1 VANKKFP
8 SSEGCRETAGWVG
21 SPLITDYPPLSLPLP
36 LSHTLMKFVC
46 TQHDLNV
53 NLALVSRAVSTR
65 PNHPVL
71 ANIKIEATTEPEQI
85 TLTGF
90 DLSLGIQASFG
101 ARVEEEGILTL
112 PAKLLNDIIAKLPSG
127 DITLD
132 DEAGENLVT
141 IASASG
147 RYQVRGMGAEEFPEL
162 PSIEDGETNQ
172 LSATAFIDGLK
183 GSLVA
188 CSQDETKQI
197 LTGVYLKVEP
207 ERLEFAAT
215 DGHRLGIVEVY
226 PTEAEDTGEADE
238 STIAATETVGSFEV
252 TVPAKALR
260 ELEKMLGS
268 RQEKDRLELQLEQG
282 QVVFAWGD
290 QKLTTRTLEGKYP
303 DYRLLIPKQFQRQIT
318 LDRKQLLSSLE
329 RIAIL
334 ADQANLVKF
343 SIDSGKGEISLS
355 VEAAD
360 RGSGRESLPAQ
371 ISGTDLDIAFNVKY
385 LMDGLKTLPTQ
396 EIVINLNGPLEP
408 VILTPLGGLKMT
420 YLVMPVQLRS

>member
-1 VANKKFP
+1 
-8 SSEGCRETAGWVG
+8 
-21 SPLITDYPPLSLPLP
+21 
-36 LSHTLMKFVC
+36 MKFVC

-53 NLALVSRAVSTR
+53 NLALVSRAVPAR
-65 PNHPVL
+65 PTHPVL
-71 ANIKIEATTEPEQI
+71 ANIKIEVTANPELI
-85 TLTGF
+85 RLTGF
-90 DLSLGIQASFG
+90 DLSLGIQTSFI
-101 ARVEEEGILTL
+101 ANVVEEGVLTL
-112 PAKLLNDIIAKLPSG
+112 PAKLLNDIVSKLPSG

-132 DEAGENLVT
+132 DEAGENLIT
-141 IASASG
+141 ITSASG

-172 LSATAFIDGLK
+172 LSSTAFIDGLK

-197 LTGVYLKVEP
+197 LTGVYLKVNADC
-207 ERLEFAAT
+207 LEFAAT

-226 PTEAEDTGEADE
+226 PPETEGQA
-238 STIAATETVGSFEV
+238 STSDRAFEV

-260 ELEKMLGS
+260 ELDKMLGN
-268 RQEKDRLELQLEQG
+268 RQDGDELELQLEQG

-318 LDRKQLLSSLE
+318 LDRKQLLGALE
-329 RIAIL
+329 RIAVL
-334 ADQANLVKF
+334 ADQTNLVKF
-343 SIDSGKGEISLS
+343 SIDGTGQSIALS
-355 VEAAD
+355 VEAQD

-371 ISGTDLDIAFNVKY
+371 ISGADLDIAFNVKY

-396 EIVINLNGPLEP
+396 EITISMNGPLEP
-408 VILTPLGGLKMT
+408 VILTPLGGIKMT

>member
-1 VANKKFP
+1 
-8 SSEGCRETAGWVG
+8 
-21 SPLITDYPPLSLPLP
+21 
-36 LSHTLMKFVC
+36 MKFVC

-65 PNHPVL
+65 PTHPVL
-71 ANIKIEATTEPEQI
+71 ANIKIEVTSDPDRI
-85 TLTGF
+85 RLTGF
-90 DLSLGIQASFG
+90 DLSLGIQASF
-101 ARVEEEGILTL
+101 AAQVEEEGTLTL
-112 PAKLLNDIIAKLPSG
+112 PAKLLNDIVAKLPSG
-127 DITLD
+127 EITLD
-132 DEAGENLVT
+132 DEAGENL
-141 IASASG
+141 IAITSNSG
-147 RYQVRGMGAEEFPEL
+147 RYQVRGMSADEFPEL

-172 LSATAFIDGLK
+172 LPASAFIDGLK

-226 PTEAEDTGEADE
+226 PADAKSAAPADDEGENSIVGA
-238 STIAATETVGSFEV
+238 VGSFEV
-252 TVPAKALR
+252 TVPARALR

-268 RQEKDRLELQLEQG
+268 RQEKETALELQLEQG
-282 QVVFAWGD
+282 QVVFEWGD
-290 QKLTTRTLEGKYP
+290 YKLATRTLEGKYP

-318 LDRKQLLSSLE
+318 IDRKQLLSSLE

-343 SIDSGKGEISLS
+343 SIDGTTGEIALS
-355 VEAAD
+355 VEAQD

-371 ISGTDLDIAFNVKY
+371 ISGADLDIAFNIKY
-385 LMDGLKTLPTQ
+385 LMDGLKTLATQ

-408 VILTPLGGLKMT
+408 VILNPLGGLKMT
-420 YLVMPVQLRS
+420 YLVMPVQLRN

>member
-1 VANKKFP
+1 
-8 SSEGCRETAGWVG
+8 
-21 SPLITDYPPLSLPLP
+21 
-36 LSHTLMKFVC
+36 MKFVC

-65 PNHPVL
+65 PTHPVL
-71 ANIKIEATTEPEQI
+71 ANIKIEATSDPDQI
-85 TLTGF
+85 RLTGF
-90 DLSLGIQASFG
+90 DLSLGIQASFE

-112 PAKLLNDIIAKLPSG
+112 PAKLLNDIVAKLPSG

-132 DEAGENLVT
+132 DEAGDNLVT
-141 IASASG
+141 ITSVSG
-147 RYQVRGMGAEEFPEL
+147 RYQVRGLSADEFPEL
-162 PSIEDGETNQ
+162 PSIEDGETNR

-183 GSLVA
+183 GSLIA

-226 PTEAEDTGEADE
+226 PAELAASEDGK
-238 STIAATETVGSFEV
+238 IASEGTETVGSFEV

-268 RQEKDRLELQLEQG
+268 RHEQDRLELQLEQG

-303 DYRLLIPKQFQRQIT
+303 DYRLLIPKQFQRQVT

-343 SIDSGKGEISLS
+343 SIDSSKGEISLS

-360 RGSGRESLPAQ
+360 RGSGRESLSAQ
-371 ISGTDLDIAFNVKY
+371 ISGADLDIAFNIKY

-408 VILTPLGGLKMT
+408 VILNPLGGLKMT
-420 YLVMPVQLRS
+420 YLVMPVQLRN

>member
-1 VANKKFP
+1 
-8 SSEGCRETAGWVG
+8 
-21 SPLITDYPPLSLPLP
+21 
-36 LSHTLMKFVC
+36 MKFVC

-71 ANIKIEATTEPEQI
+71 ANIKLEATTEPEQI

-162 PSIEDGETNQ
+162 PSIEDGDTNQ

-215 DGHRLGIVEVY
+215 DGHRLGIVEIY
-226 PTEAEDTGEADE
+226 PTEAEAIDTTEDSA
-238 STIAATETVGSFEV
+238 SAAPETVGSFEV

-290 QKLTTRTLEGKYP
+290 QKLTTRTLDGKYP
-303 DYRLLIPKQFQRQIT
+303 DYRLLLPKQFQRQIT

-343 SIDSGKGEISLS
+343 SIDSSNGEISLS

-371 ISGTDLDIAFNVKY
+371 ISGADLDIAFNIKY

-396 EIVINLNGPLEP
+396 EIVINMNGPLEP

>member
-1 VANKKFP
+1 
-8 SSEGCRETAGWVG
+8 
-21 SPLITDYPPLSLPLP
+21 
-36 LSHTLMKFVC
+36 MKFVC

-53 NLALVSRAVSTR
+53 NLALVSRAVPAR
-65 PNHPVL
+65 PTHPVL
-71 ANIKIEATTEPEQI
+71 ANIKIEVTANPELI
-85 TLTGF
+85 RLTGF
-90 DLSLGIQASFG
+90 DLSLGIQTSFI
-101 ARVEEEGILTL
+101 ANVVEEGVLTL
-112 PAKLLNDIIAKLPSG
+112 PAKLLNDIVSKLPSG

-132 DEAGENLVT
+132 DEAGENLIT
-141 IASASG
+141 ITSASG

-162 PSIEDGETNQ
+162 PSIEDGETDR

-197 LTGVYLKVEP
+197 LTGVYLKVNADC
-207 ERLEFAAT
+207 LEFAAT

-226 PTEAEDTGEADE
+226 PAETEGQTP
-238 STIAATETVGSFEV
+238 ATDRAFEV

-260 ELEKMLGS
+260 ELDKMLGN
-268 RQEKDRLELQLEQG
+268 RQDGDELELQLEQG

-318 LDRKQLLSSLE
+318 LDRKQLLSALE
-329 RIAIL
+329 RIAVL
-334 ADQANLVKF
+334 ADQTNLVKF
-343 SIDSGKGEISLS
+343 SIDGTGQSIALS
-355 VEAAD
+355 VEAQD

-371 ISGTDLDIAFNVKY
+371 ISGADLDIAFNVKY

-396 EIVINLNGPLEP
+396 EITISMNGPLEP
-408 VILTPLGGLKMT
+408 VILTPLGGIKMT

>member
-1 VANKKFP
+1 
-8 SSEGCRETAGWVG
+8 
-21 SPLITDYPPLSLPLP
+21 
-36 LSHTLMKFVC
+36 MKFVC

-53 NLALVSRAVSTR
+53 NLALVSRAVPAR
-65 PNHPVL
+65 PTHPVL
-71 ANIKIEATTEPEQI
+71 ANIKIEVTANPELI
-85 TLTGF
+85 RLTGF
-90 DLSLGIQASFG
+90 DLSLGIQTSFI
-101 ARVEEEGILTL
+101 ANVVEEGVLTL
-112 PAKLLNDIIAKLPSG
+112 PAKLLNDIVSKLPSG

-132 DEAGENLVT
+132 DEAGENLIT
-141 IASASG
+141 ITSASG

-172 LSATAFIDGLK
+172 LSSTAFIDGLK

-197 LTGVYLKVEP
+197 LTGVYLKVNADC
-207 ERLEFAAT
+207 LEFAAT

-226 PTEAEDTGEADE
+226 PAETEGQT
-238 STIAATETVGSFEV
+238 TATDRAFEV

-260 ELEKMLGS
+260 ELDKMLGN
-268 RQEKDRLELQLEQG
+268 RQDGDELELQLEQG

-318 LDRKQLLSSLE
+318 LDRKQLLGALE
-329 RIAIL
+329 RIAVL
-334 ADQANLVKF
+334 ADQTNLVKF
-343 SIDSGKGEISLS
+343 SIDGTSQSIALS
-355 VEAAD
+355 VEAQD

-371 ISGTDLDIAFNVKY
+371 ISGADLDIAFNVKY

-396 EIVINLNGPLEP
+396 EITISMNGPLEP
-408 VILTPLGGLKMT
+408 VILTPLGGIKMT